1 MRVLAFDP
9 GKNNF
14 AYAVGQDGS
23 LESFGFVTALL
34 DDLTADVTGQVL
46 RLAEEFQGLVKTHQ
60 PDVIVAERFMI
71 RPGAQGQGA
80 NSEFINISLG
90 VLISVAAPLEVQII
104 PAATW
109 KNHWSHRYP
118 PAEGKFEM
126 QACLE
131 RGTRAYPGGRRKR
144 LTTHEADAI
153 GIMAWTFE
161 TRGGMTGVL
170 DTVSQ
175 QVN

>member
-9 GKNNF
+9 GKSNF
-14 AYAVGQDGS
+14 AYAVGEDGQ
-23 LESFGFVTALL
+23 LETFGFVTALL

-46 RLAEEFQGLVKTHQ
+46 RLADEFQGLLKTHQ
-60 PDVIVAERFMI
+60 PDLIVAERFMA
-71 RPGAQGQGA
+71 RGMPGQGA
-80 NSEFINISLG
+80 VSEFVNLSLG
-90 VLISVAAPLEVQII
+90 VLVSVAAPIEVTVI

-118 PAEGKFEM
+118 QEGKFEM

-131 RGTRAYPGGRRKR
+131 RGTRIYPGGRRKR
-144 LTTHEADAI
+144 LTTHEADAV
-153 GIMAWTFE
+153 GIMAWAFE

-170 DTVSQ
+170 DTVSK
-175 QVN
+175 QVR